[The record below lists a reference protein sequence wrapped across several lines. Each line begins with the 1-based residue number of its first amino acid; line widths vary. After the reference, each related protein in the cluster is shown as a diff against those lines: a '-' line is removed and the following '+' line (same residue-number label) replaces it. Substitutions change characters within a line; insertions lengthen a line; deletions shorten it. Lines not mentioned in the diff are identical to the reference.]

1 MLVEIKKGGVK
12 LETNFSVPLQSNWK
26 SLLPNL
32 FPKPNSI
39 SSFVTILKA
48 VMTKDYCIENN

>member
-32 FPKPNSI
+32 FLKPNSI

-48 VMTKDYCIENN
+48 VMTKDCIGE